1 MRQTKILLS
10 ASHCTIPR
18 GLCRLSLVP
27 AGRWPF
33 PALSLLI
40 LPWVPGPLPR
50 WLLWCIFPFLP
61 IGHRPSPLLQRVG
74 YPHHPHWRLPSGL
87 RFEAAVIPLCSGP
100 QVCSPLWSPPQC
112 ITQSGSDFYIRAEH
126 LLLPERCTGYAIR
139 PNREID
145 GRGL

>member
-10 ASHCTIPR
+10 ASYYTTPK

-50 WLLWCIFPFLP
+50 WLLWCTFPFLP
-61 IGHRPSPLLQRVG
+61 IGHRPSPIVQRVG
-74 YPHHPHWRLPSGL
+74 YQQHPHNGDFCVAFLSGL
-87 RFEAAVIPLCSGP
+87 QSFLYVQAPRFARHSGRP
-100 QVCSPLWSPPQC
+100 
-112 ITQSGSDFYIRAEH
+112 TMYKQSGSDFYFRAEH
-126 LLLPERCTGYAIR
+126 PPVTRKVHRICLPSELG
-139 PNREID
+139 N
-145 GRGL
+145 